1 MPAALTHALRLLK
14 RTPVFTAAATFT
26 LVLGIGSVAAMF
38 AIVYG
43 VLLAPLSYGHP
54 ERLVSVG
61 IDARSPELRHVQQPP
76 GVYETFRRYA
86 RRLADIALY
95 RSGNANIWTSD
106 ADQPERVAAT
116 WVTAS
121 AIPLLQVTP

>member
-1 MPAALTHALRLLK
+1 MAATLAHALRLLK

-43 VLLAPLSYGHP
+43 VLLAPLGYGHP

-61 IDARSPELRHVQQPP
+61 TDTHAAELRDVQQAP
-76 GVYETFRRYA
+76 GVYVAFKRYA
-86 RRLADIALY
+86 RRLEDIALY

-106 ADQPERVAAT
+106 QDQPERVAAT

-121 AIPLLQVTP
+121 AIAR